1 MKAHLL
7 KKQVITKQIC
17 QFLSLQVSHW
27 VDPHEDSVLC
37 KTLKCHR
44 MTLLALLA
52 HVRLGARLELSALVC
67 PDVASNKGGERLS
80 PSLSPE
86 RELLPY
92 MGYNCSLNAF
102 DLYSYQTQCG
112 CS

>member
-17 QFLSLQVSHW
+17 QFLSLQRDVTHISHW

-67 PDVASNKGGERLS
+67 PDVASNKGGERLK
-80 PSLSPE
+80 SLP
-86 RELLPY
+86 
-92 MGYNCSLNAF
+92 
-102 DLYSYQTQCG
+102 
-112 CS
+112 